1 MLDLLIMVHSAHE
14 GKNKKRE
21 KKNYNKNATKVQKIK
36 NWDSFPK
43 LEILY

>member
-21 KKNYNKNATKVQKIK
+21 KENYNKNATKVQKIK
-36 NWDSFPK
+36 NGDSFPK